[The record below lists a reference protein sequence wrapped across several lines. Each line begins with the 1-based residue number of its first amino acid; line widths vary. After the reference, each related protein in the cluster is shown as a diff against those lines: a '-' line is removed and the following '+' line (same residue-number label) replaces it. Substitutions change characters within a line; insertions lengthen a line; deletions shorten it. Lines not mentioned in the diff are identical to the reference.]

1 VLEMSRFN
9 DYHARPAPY
18 VDSVSVRFGIPEQEI
33 AESLKLGKIHFSSE
47 LQKSSLE
54 QFFNLPEWR
63 PRRQT
68 NVQLYT
74 SLITLNC
81 KIPPLHDVRVRQAIS
96 YAIDRER
103 IVKDVVGS
111 EQAVIA
117 RSLLPPGLQGYD
129 PEVTG
134 LLYDPSR
141 ARNLLR
147 QANIPEGI
155 TLEMLQTEAGAN
167 QEILKILA
175 ENLKEIGIN
184 VNIQFLAP
192 DKLQQAIEAGK
203 VPMRLTKWVADYPD
217 PDNFLYVTFHSKNP
231 ALQTGFANAEF
242 DRLVEEARL
251 VADARERVQLYQRAQ
266 KIWMEESP
274 CVALFHNRALV
285 LHQEN
290 VQSCIPHFTQPILRL
305 KKIWLS

>member
-1 VLEMSRFN
+1 M
-9 DYHARPAPY
+9 
-18 VDSVSVRFGIPEQEI
+18 
-33 AESLKLGKIHFSSE
+33 
-47 LQKSSLE
+47 
-54 QFFNLPEWR
+54 PEWR

-81 KIPPLHDVRVRQAIS
+81 KIPPLNDVRTRQAIS

-103 IVKDVVGS
+103 IVKNVVGS
-111 EQAVIA
+111 ERAVIA

-129 PEVTG
+129 PNVTG
-134 LLYDPSR
+134 YLYDPSR
-141 ARNLLR
+141 ARSLLR
-147 QANIPEGI
+147 QSNVPEG
-155 TLEMLQTEAGAN
+155 TVLEMLQTEVGTN
-167 QEILKILA
+167 QEVLMILT
-175 ENLKEIGIN
+175 ENLKDVGIDLR
-184 VNIQFLAP
+184 VQFLSP
-192 DKLQQAIEAGK
+192 DTLQQAIETGK

-242 DRLVEEARL
+242 DKLVEEARL
-251 VADARERVQLYQRAQ
+251 VADIRERVQLYQRAQ
-266 KIWMEESP
+266 KIWMQESP
-274 CVALFHNRALV
+274 CIALFHNRALV